1 MGKTNI
7 EDDDRYEFKG
17 VKIAHELMVD
27 ILGALIPGALFLFC
41 TIVCIV
47 FPLICYATPNNNF
60 GFLMKDG
67 DWFWIVAFLSFLIL
81 SYVIGLIFYRSDIK
95 VPDRRDIRREQ
106 DKKLTD
112 LLKRMPT
119 TKIEDAENY
128 VAELLVQ
135 EISPLEQCLS
145 KYKDEHIQL
154 NSVYNEDFIKS
165 CNECVKTLSDNSMDN
180 ATGDNTSCH
189 YDSASVQKNIL
200 KILFPEWKF
209 DDDSVS
215 CSKTISE
222 DENDLFPAV
231 KNIPEAVNN
240 VIKQTSTILPKVKRY
255 IMNHIECEWNNQNL
269 KKLKSLCRLIVSY
282 MILHMQNESGCATE
296 DRCDFPYMSYYKYLL
311 KRELKDLLK
320 YVKWYTPASRTKNQ
334 LNQYKID
341 LQLHVPNAFSI
352 ITKNESHIRMASSSW
367 HVAKI
372 VLGMSII
379 TGFIMFVFVVL
390 GTIYHVEKNDNFT
403 QKEDTAKVVVVYQEG
418 TNHTVK
424 NIPTATSLADCNST
438 NTGSANIRSNYIKFI
453 DSYMYYLSRTN
464 LANEYLAFLFP
475 VFIFLLAWYI
485 LRSVPKFIHYQRLRE
500 IYYTLSIYK
509 LWDDA
514 KAILD
519 ERYQQNLAIRR
530 AEAGMPPESSESEV
544 SNR

>member
-1 MGKTNI
+1 MGKPNI

-81 SYVIGLIFYRSDIK
+81 SYVIGLIFYRADIK

-106 DKKLTD
+106 KKKLKD

-119 TKIEDAENY
+119 TQIEDAQNY
-128 VAELLVQ
+128 VAELIIQ

-145 KYKDEHIQL
+145 KYKGEHNQL

-165 CNECVKTLSDNSMDN
+165 CEECIDALSHNNMDN
-180 ATGDNTSCH
+180 PPRNNTSCH
-189 YDSASVQKNIL
+189 YDSESLQKNIL
-200 KILFPEWKF
+200 RVLFPEWKF
-209 DDDSVS
+209 DDESVS
-215 CSKTISE
+215 CSTTISE

-231 KNIPEAVNN
+231 KNIPKAVNN
-240 VIKQTSTILPKVKRY
+240 VIRQTSSILPKVKRY
-255 IMNHIECEWNNQNL
+255 IKKNTDCEWNTD
-269 KKLKSLCRLIVSY
+269 KLKSLCRLIVSY

-311 KRELKDLLK
+311 KRELKELLK

-372 VLGMSII
+372 VKVMSII
-379 TGFIMFVFVVL
+379 TGIIMFAFVVL
-390 GTIYHVEKNDNFT
+390 GTIYNVEKKDNFT
-403 QKEDTAKVVVVYQEG
+403 KKEDTAKVVVVYQEG

-424 NIPTATSLADCNST
+424 NIPATISLADHNSSDA
-438 NTGSANIRSNYIKFI
+438 GASADIRSNYIKFI
-453 DSYMYYLSRTN
+453 DSYMYYLSRTD

-514 KAILD
+514 KVIRN
-519 ERYQQNLAIRR
+519 ERYRQNLAIRR